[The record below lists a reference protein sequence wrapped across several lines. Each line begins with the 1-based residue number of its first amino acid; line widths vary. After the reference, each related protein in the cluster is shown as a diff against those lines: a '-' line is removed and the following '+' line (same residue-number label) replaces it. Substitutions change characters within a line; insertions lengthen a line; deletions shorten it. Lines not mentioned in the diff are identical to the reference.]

1 MTRPPLAFDLE
12 TYGERKK
19 EALQPMRG
27 DARLLTL
34 CVPGKTIS
42 FDLKASGYS
51 SADWPAIFRDREVI
65 AHNARF
71 DAAWVLEKLGVRL
84 PNVFCTLTAC
94 QLLSQG
100 DRTLAN
106 DLGAALERYLGV
118 KIPKGFGKSDWG
130 GMFLV
135 EDQLRYAAEDV
146 QYLHALRDKLEE
158 ELKAAKLWGTFQ
170 LEMLLLPVV
179 VDMQSAGIPIS
190 RERLGKVLEE
200 AEVQRKEYAD
210 QLKTHLGWINLDSP
224 DQVLKAFKG
233 VGVDLT
239 DTAEK
244 TLKDC
249 LHPAAEILLE
259 YRAKEKVCQQVE
271 TLREAICSDG
281 RIHAEFKPMGTDTG
295 RFASSSPNMQNI
307 GRGPLRSCFIPSNT
321 DKVARAGVKIG

>member
-1 MTRPPLAFDLE
+1 MTQLSPIW
-12 TYGERKK
+12 
-19 EALQPMRG
+19 
-27 DARLLTL
+27 
-34 CVPGKTIS
+34 C
-42 FDLKASGYS
+42 
-51 SADWPAIFRDREVI
+51 
-65 AHNARF
+65 HNARF

-118 KIPKGFGKSDWG
+118 KIPKCFGKSDWG